1 MSDEKPIE
9 ATNTSEVIQQKLEQ
23 LVKRACSD
31 GQLKKRLL
39 NDPEPL
45 LRENGVEIPA
55 GTKPRVLV
63 DKDCVSFEFVRE
75 TTGDDAELT
84 ESSMSAVVGGLTRP
98 TGKAPMVYM
107 RYTMT
112 NVSL

>member
-9 ATNTSEVIQQKLEQ
+9 ANNSSVQQKLEQ

-31 GQLKKRLL
+31 GQLKHRLL
-39 NDPEPL
+39 NDTESL

-55 GTKPRVLV
+55 GTKPRVVV
-63 DKDCVSFEFVRE
+63 DKDSVSLELLRL
-75 TTGDDAELT
+75 TTGDDVELS
-84 ESSMSAVVGGLTRP
+84 ENAMSAVVGGTTRP
-98 TGKAPMVYM
+98 TGKSPMVYM

-112 NVSL
+112 NVTL